1 MAVSSADLEQLHA
14 QGMEHYQRRE
24 WRLALEY
31 FTRLKKT
38 QPTRQGLDE
47 LLDEVRW
54 FLQLESMESGAT
66 TSSAAEAVPASK
78 PPSAALAAQRRWL
91 LIALAAAALVLLV
104 AFFIPGGLRERW
116 FNGEQQQM
124 AELYNRGVA
133 LLSAG
138 DYDGAIRDF
147 EAILQMEPGNLEA
160 QAEHDRATR
169 LRTLAQLAAQAKT
182 AIADEQWDAAAGFL
196 EQLLALDPTYSA
208 DAQSLMTQVERQQT
222 LLGFYNAGQRFYDQ
236 GQCPEALA
244 QFEQVRALDDTFRA
258 EGVQEYFFNCYLNE
272 GRTRI
277 GVAGTSEDNIKTAIE
292 SFGRALSL
300 RPKNVQAT
308 EERQLASYYLDGVRS
323 YNVGDWNQAEGRL
336 RTVYDTRNT
345 YAGGQTAQLL
355 YLIYLRR
362 ADQYMALTQYV
373 AALEDYRRA
382 LSLEIKDKTTAQAG
396 ENAALQALATATP
409 TVTPTRTPTRTPT
422 ATRTSTLTPI
432 PPTRTPLPTV
442 PATNTPAPPPTET
455 PAPPT
460 ATPIPPTDTPIP
472 PTPTPIR

>member
-31 FTRLKKT
+31 FTRLKKM
-38 QPTRQGLDE
+38 QPARQGLDE

-54 FLQLESMESGAT
+54 FLQLESMESNAAA
-66 TSSAAEAVPASK
+66 SSAADAVPAGKASG
-78 PPSAALAAQRRWL
+78 AAARPQRWL
-91 LIALAAAALVLLV
+91 LVALTAAAIVLLA
-104 AFFIPGGLRERW
+104 AFFIPGGVRDRW
-116 FNGEQQQM
+116 FSGKQQQM
-124 AELYNRGVA
+124 SELYNRGIA

-147 EAILQMEPGNLEA
+147 EAILQLEPGNLEA
-160 QAEHDRATR
+160 QAERDRATR
-169 LRTLAQLAAQAKT
+169 LRTLAQLYAQAKA
-182 AIADEQWDAAAGFL
+182 AIAAEQWDAAAGFL
-196 EQLLALDPTYSA
+196 DQLLALDPSQST
-208 DAQSLMTQVERQQT
+208 DAQSLAAQVKRQQT

-236 GQCPEALA
+236 GQCPEALE
-244 QFEQVRALDDTFRA
+244 QFEQVRALDAAFRA
-258 EGVQEYFFNCYLNE
+258 EGVQEYLFNCYLNE
-272 GRTRI
+272 GRARI
-277 GVAGTSEDNIKTAIE
+277 SAAGTSEDNIKAAIE

-308 EERQLASYYLDGVRS
+308 EERQLASYYLEGVRS

-336 RTVYDTRNT
+336 RTVYDTRNA

-382 LSLEIKDKTTAQAG
+382 LALEVKDKTTAQSG
-396 ENAALQALATATP
+396 EAAALQALATATP
-409 TVTPTRTPTRTPT
+409 TLTPTRTPVPTATATRTRTPT
-422 ATRTSTLTPI
+422 
-432 PPTRTPLPTV
+432 
-442 PATNTPAPPPTET
+442 PAPPTPTAT
-455 PAPPT
+455 PTAPPTPTDVPPPTDTPVPPT
-460 ATPIPPTDTPIP
+460 ATPIPPTDTPVP

>member
-31 FTRLKKT
+31 FTRLKKM
-38 QPTRQGLDE
+38 QPARQGLDE

-54 FLQLESMESGAT
+54 FLQLESMESNAAA
-66 TSSAAEAVPASK
+66 SSAADAVPAGKASG
-78 PPSAALAAQRRWL
+78 AAARSQRWL
-91 LIALAAAALVLLV
+91 LVALTAAAIVLLV
-104 AFFIPGGLRERW
+104 AFFIPGGVRDRW
-116 FNGEQQQM
+116 FSGKQQQM
-124 AELYNRGVA
+124 SELYNRGIA

-147 EAILQMEPGNLEA
+147 EAILQLEPGNLEA
-160 QAEHDRATR
+160 QAERDRATR
-169 LRTLAQLAAQAKT
+169 LRTLAQLYAQAKA
-182 AIADEQWDAAAGFL
+182 AIAAEQWDAAAGFL
-196 EQLLALDPTYSA
+196 DQLLALDPSQST
-208 DAQSLMTQVERQQT
+208 DAQSLAAQVKRQQT

-236 GQCPEALA
+236 GQCPEALE
-244 QFEQVRALDDTFRA
+244 QFEQVRALDAAFRA
-258 EGVQEYFFNCYLNE
+258 EGVQEYLFNCYLNE
-272 GRTRI
+272 GRARI
-277 GVAGTSEDNIKTAIE
+277 SAAGTSEDNIKAAIE

-308 EERQLASYYLDGVRS
+308 EERQLASYYLEGVRS

-336 RTVYDTRNT
+336 RTVYDTRNA

-382 LSLEIKDKTTAQAG
+382 LALEVKDKTTAQSG
-396 ENAALQALATATP
+396 EAAALQALATATP
-409 TVTPTRTPTRTPT
+409 TLTPTRTPVPTATATRTRTPT
-422 ATRTSTLTPI
+422 
-432 PPTRTPLPTV
+432 
-442 PATNTPAPPPTET
+442 PAPPTPTAT
-455 PAPPT
+455 PTAPPTPTDVPPPTDTPVPPT
-460 ATPIPPTDTPIP
+460 ATPIPPTDTPVP

>member
-1 MAVSSADLEQLHA
+1 MAVMAASAVDLEQLHA
-14 QGMEHYQRRE
+14 QGMEHYRRRE

-31 FTRLKKT
+31 FTRLKKM
-38 QPTRQGLDE
+38 QPARQDLDE

-54 FLQLESMESGAT
+54 FLQLESMQAAASST
-66 TSSAAEAVPASK
+66 TEAAPTSK
-78 PPSAALAAQRRWL
+78 PHGAGLAGRRWL
-91 LIALAAAALVLLV
+91 LLALAAAALLLLA
-104 AFFIPGGLRERW
+104 AFFIPGGIRQRW

-124 AELYNRGVA
+124 ADLYNRGIA

-147 EAILQMEPGNLEA
+147 EAILQLDPGNLEA
-160 QAEHDRATR
+160 QAERDRATR
-169 LRTLAQLAAQAKT
+169 LRTLAQFYAQAQT
-182 AIADEQWDAAAGFL
+182 AIADEQWDAAADFL
-196 EQLLALDPTYSA
+196 EQLLALDPTYST
-208 DAQSLMTQVERQQT
+208 DAQSLLAQVERQQT
-222 LLGFYNAGQRFYDQ
+222 LLGFYNAGQRYYDQ

-244 QFEQVRALDDTFRA
+244 QFEQVRSLDPTFRA
-258 EGVQEYFFNCYLNE
+258 EGVQEYLFNCYLNE
-272 GRTRI
+272 GRRRI
-277 GVAGTSEDNIKTAIE
+277 SAAGASEENIKSAIE

-323 YNVGDWNQAEGRL
+323 YNLGDWNQAEGRL
-336 RTVYDTRNT
+336 RTVYDTRND

-362 ADQYMALTQYV
+362 ADQSMALTQYV

-382 LSLEIKDKTTAQAG
+382 LALEVKDKTTAQAG

-409 TVTPTRTPTRTPT
+409 TATPTRTPTRTPT
-422 ATRTSTLTPI
+422 ATFTSTLTPI
-432 PPTRTPLPTV
+432 PPTRTPPPTT
-442 PATNTPAPPPTET
+442 PPTDTPAPPPTDT

-460 ATPIPPTDTPIP
+460 PTPIPPTDTPSP